1 MLGRMLSRAGA
12 VGVACVLLAAQVA
25 SVSADA
31 LTSDLI
37 PGPPDGSWQVYAE
50 GTGAKTKDDIY
61 GSKASTVSGFVD
73 AYDKS
78 WSNDPAQGLVDRL
91 ERFSSVFWASVR
103 LSESRTAARD
113 NKSHSSFKD
122 VSGLGTAAYEV
133 TDPADSQGYLADT
146 IVMTQGDYVS
156 VIALASKSQPD
167 HATLMD
173 QAQRQVAVIP
183 IPKAEYNAVGQGIV
197 SGLVW
202 IAIGA
207 GVLTIIVAAIVI
219 MVVLRRRR
227 PMPRPPAGSSAGPCR
242 PPCAASPRRG
252 SRWRRSAGRA
262 ESCPAWPR
270 QGCRHPGPPLR
281 WPRRQP
287 PSPASRP
294 RRSQ

>member
-12 VGVACVLLAAQVA
+12 VGVACVLLAAQVV

-37 PGPPDGSWQVYAE
+37 PGPPDGSWQVYVE

-122 VSGLGTAAYEV
+122 VSGLGTSAYEV
-133 TDPADSQGYLADT
+133 TDPADSQGYLSDT

-156 VIALASKSQPD
+156 VVAIAAKSEPD
-167 HATLMD
+167 HATLLD
-173 QAQRQVAVIP
+173 QAHRQVAMIP
-183 IPKAEYNAVGQGIV
+183 VPKAEYNAIGQGIV
-197 SGLVW
+197 SGMVW
-202 IAIGA
+202 VAIGA
-207 GVLTIIVAAIVI
+207 GVLTMILAAIVI
-219 MVVLRRRR
+219 IVVLRRRR
-227 PMPRPPAGSSAGPCR
+227 PTLQPALAPVSLSPDKRYWWDGTSWQDTSARMPPGVPLSPDGAQWWDGVSWRPRPPG
-242 PPCAASPRRG
+242 
-252 SRWRRSAGRA
+252 
-262 ESCPAWPR
+262 
-270 QGCRHPGPPLR
+270 
-281 WPRRQP
+281 
-287 PSPASRP
+287 
-294 RRSQ
+294 

>member
-1 MLGRMLSRAGA
+1 M
-12 VGVACVLLAAQVA
+12 ACVLLAAQVA

-122 VSGLGTAAYEV
+122 VSGLGTSAYEV
-133 TDPADSQGYLADT
+133 TDPADSQGYLSDT

-156 VIALASKSQPD
+156 VVAIAAKSEPD
-167 HATLMD
+167 HATLLD
-173 QAQRQVAVIP
+173 QAHRQVAMIP
-183 IPKAEYNAVGQGIV
+183 VPKAEYNAIGQGIV
-197 SGLVW
+197 SGMVW
-202 IAIGA
+202 VAIGA
-207 GVLTIIVAAIVI
+207 GVLTMILAAIVI
-219 MVVLRRRR
+219 IVVLRRRR
-227 PMPRPPAGSSAGPCR
+227 PTLQPALAPVSLSPDKRYWWDGTSWQDTSARMPPGVPLSPDGAQWWDGVSWRPRPPG
-242 PPCAASPRRG
+242 
-252 SRWRRSAGRA
+252 
-262 ESCPAWPR
+262 
-270 QGCRHPGPPLR
+270 
-281 WPRRQP
+281 
-287 PSPASRP
+287 
-294 RRSQ
+294 

>member
-1 MLGRMLSRAGA
+1 MWSRAGGI
-12 VGVACVLLAAQVA
+12 GVACLLLAAQIA
-25 SVSADA
+25 PVSAGD
-31 LTSDLI
+31 LTADLI
-37 PGPPDGSWQVYAE
+37 PAPPDGSWQVFAQ
-50 GTGAKTKDDIY
+50 GTGPKTKDELY

-78 WSNDPAQGLVDRL
+78 WSHEPSEGLIDRL

-122 VSGLGTAAYEV
+122 VSGLGTAAYE
-133 TDPADSQGYLADT
+133 
-146 IVMTQGDYVS
+146 
-156 VIALASKSQPD
+156 ASKSQPD

-227 PMPRPPAGSSAGPCR
+227 PMPRPAFAPVSLSPDRRYWWDGMSWQDTAARMPPGVPLSPDGANWWDGVSWRPR
-242 PPCAASPRRG
+242 PPG
-252 SRWRRSAGRA
+252 
-262 ESCPAWPR
+262 
-270 QGCRHPGPPLR
+270 
-281 WPRRQP
+281 
-287 PSPASRP
+287 
-294 RRSQ
+294 

>member
-1 MLGRMLSRAGA
+1 MLGRMWSRAGA
-12 VGVACVLLAAQVA
+12 VGVACVLLAAQVV

-37 PGPPDGSWQVYAE
+37 PGPPDGSWQVYVE

-122 VSGLGTAAYEV
+122 VSGLGTSAYEV
-133 TDPADSQGYLADT
+133 TDPADSQGYLSDT

-156 VIALASKSQPD
+156 VVAIAAKSEPD
-167 HATLMD
+167 HATLLD
-173 QAQRQVAVIP
+173 QAHRQVAMIP
-183 IPKAEYNAVGQGIV
+183 VPKAEYNAIGQGIV
-197 SGLVW
+197 SGMVW
-202 IAIGA
+202 VAIGA
-207 GVLTIIVAAIVI
+207 GVLTMILAAIVI
-219 MVVLRRRR
+219 IVVLRRRR
-227 PMPRPPAGSSAGPCR
+227 PTLQPALAPVSLSPDKRYWWDGTSWQDTSARMPPGVPLSPDGAQWWDGVSWRPRPPG
-242 PPCAASPRRG
+242 
-252 SRWRRSAGRA
+252 
-262 ESCPAWPR
+262 
-270 QGCRHPGPPLR
+270 
-281 WPRRQP
+281 
-287 PSPASRP
+287 
-294 RRSQ
+294 

>member
-37 PGPPDGSWQVYAE
+37 PGPPDGSWQVYVE

-122 VSGLGTAAYEV
+122 VSGLGTSAYEV
-133 TDPADSQGYLADT
+133 TDSADSQGYLSDT

-156 VIALASKSQPD
+156 VVAIAAKSEPD
-167 HATLMD
+167 HATLLD
-173 QAQRQVAVIP
+173 QAHRQVAMIP
-183 IPKAEYNAVGQGIV
+183 VPKAEYNAIGQGIV
-197 SGLVW
+197 SGMVW
-202 IAIGA
+202 VAIGA
-207 GVLTIIVAAIVI
+207 GVLTMILAAIVI
-219 MVVLRRRR
+219 IVVLRRRR
-227 PMPRPPAGSSAGPCR
+227 PTLQPALAPVSLSPDKRYWWDGTSWQDTSARMPPGVPLSPDGAQWWDGVSWRPRPPG
-242 PPCAASPRRG
+242 
-252 SRWRRSAGRA
+252 
-262 ESCPAWPR
+262 
-270 QGCRHPGPPLR
+270 
-281 WPRRQP
+281 
-287 PSPASRP
+287 
-294 RRSQ
+294 

>member
-37 PGPPDGSWQVYAE
+37 PGPPDGSWQVYVE

-122 VSGLGTAAYEV
+122 VSGLGTSAYEV
-133 TDPADSQGYLADT
+133 TDPADSQGYLSDT

-156 VIALASKSQPD
+156 VVAIAAKSEPD
-167 HATLMD
+167 HATLLD
-173 QAQRQVAVIP
+173 QAHRQVAMIP
-183 IPKAEYNAVGQGIV
+183 VPKAEYNAIGQGIV
-197 SGLVW
+197 SGMVW
-202 IAIGA
+202 VAIGA
-207 GVLTIIVAAIVI
+207 GVLTMILAAIVI
-219 MVVLRRRR
+219 IVVLRRRR
-227 PMPRPPAGSSAGPCR
+227 PTLQPALAPVSLSPDKRYWWDGTSWQDTSARMPPGVPLSPDGAQWWDGVSWRPRPPG
-242 PPCAASPRRG
+242 
-252 SRWRRSAGRA
+252 
-262 ESCPAWPR
+262 
-270 QGCRHPGPPLR
+270 
-281 WPRRQP
+281 
-287 PSPASRP
+287 
-294 RRSQ
+294 

>member
-113 NKSHSSFKD
+113 NKSHSSFKV
-122 VSGLGTAAYEV
+122 VSGLGTSAYEV
-133 TDPADSQGYLADT
+133 TDPADSQGYLSDT

-156 VIALASKSQPD
+156 VVAIAAKSEPD
-167 HATLMD
+167 HATLLD
-173 QAQRQVAVIP
+173 QAHRQVAMIP
-183 IPKAEYNAVGQGIV
+183 VPKAEYNAIGQGIV
-197 SGLVW
+197 SGMVW
-202 IAIGA
+202 VAIGA
-207 GVLTIIVAAIVI
+207 GVLTMILAAIVI
-219 MVVLRRRR
+219 IVVLRRRR
-227 PMPRPPAGSSAGPCR
+227 PTLQPALAPVSLSPDKRYWWDGTSWQDTSARMPPGVPLSPDGAQWWDGVSWRPRPPG
-242 PPCAASPRRG
+242 
-252 SRWRRSAGRA
+252 
-262 ESCPAWPR
+262 
-270 QGCRHPGPPLR
+270 
-281 WPRRQP
+281 
-287 PSPASRP
+287 
-294 RRSQ
+294 